1 MKFFDTPKF
10 NDSLKYET
18 IARDYVEEL
27 RLLDKDNIHPEFHT
41 FVTVWIRSNAPEIY
55 TDLKTK
61 FSSVEGEIFAR
72 MQESPARSP
81 F

>member
-1 MKFFDTPKF
+1 MKFFSTPEL

-18 IARDYVEEL
+18 IARDYVEEI
-27 RLLDKDNIHPEFHT
+27 RQLDKDNIHPEFHT

-55 TDLKTK
+55 TDLQSKY
-61 FSSVEGEIFAR
+61 SSAEGEIFAR
-72 MQESPARSP
+72 MQESPSRSP